1 MSIKKYYPYFIA
13 IAIFSTISLLYF
25 YPVLQGKKIKQS
37 DIVQFQGS
45 SKEIQDYRK
54 ETGKEPYWTNT
65 SFGGMPAYMV
75 SAKYP
80 HDYIHQ
86 LDRTLRF
93 LPRPADYLFLYF
105 LGFFVLLQVLK
116 IDWKIAI
123 IGALGFGLST
133 YLIVILSVGHNAKAD
148 AIAYFPLVLAGII
161 SILKKRYLFGFTLT
175 AIAMALE
182 INAGHLQMTYYLMFM
197 VGFLILFYGLEA
209 VKNKKTIPF
218 LKELTLIIFAV
229 FIGIGVNATKIMA
242 TRQYQK
248 VSTRH
253 ASELTKDQNGN
264 PIKTTGLD
272 KDYITEYSYG
282 KLETFNLFIPRF
294 MGGAS
299 NEKLSENSHTY
310 KFIAKDYGK
319 KQAKSFV
326 ENGVPTYWGS
336 QPYVAAPAYIG
347 AVFIFLFVLGLFLIK
362 SKYKKWLVATAIF
375 ALLLSYGKNFSILTD
390 FFINYI
396 PFYNKFRAVT
406 SIQVLL
412 ELGIPLLGI
421 MALNK
426 ILNDKTA
433 TDKKIKSLLK
443 ATLITGGIAL
453 FFLLLGQFLFDFE
466 GQSDRSLDKMITGF
480 SDAVIA
486 DRKAMF
492 LKDSFRSLLLI
503 LAVSGIIF
511 ATIKNKLK
519 KEISLILIGFLIV
532 FDLFGVD
539 KRYVN
544 KHNFVDPVVLKKPFK
559 ATKIDTEI
567 NKDKS
572 HYRVLN
578 LAGNPMNEAR
588 TSYFHNSIGGYHAA
602 KPRRYQELFER
613 QIAKMND
620 ETLNMLNTKY
630 IIFQDKQGN
639 LTYQKNPDIN
649 GNAWFVNHL
658 YFAENADKQMQILD
672 TLHTKIAAV
681 TSIKNKDK
689 LLTEYPKDS
698 TAIIKLTAKKI
709 NEFTYHSF
717 SNKKQFAVFSEMYF
731 KDWKAFIDGKETPIY
746 QVDYVLRGMEIPKGK
761 HTITF
766 KFVPSVVQ
774 KGNTIT
780 LLFYFLLIAI
790 PLIWWFLKYRKKQN
804 HLNPKNS

>member
-1 MSIKKYYPYFIA
+1 MSLKKYYPYLIA
-13 IAIFSTISLLYF
+13 IAIFSTVSLIYF

-86 LDRTLRF
+86 LDRALRF

-105 LGFFVLLQVLK
+105 FGFFILLQVLK

-161 SILKKRYLFGFTLT
+161 SIFKKRYLFGFTLT

-182 INAGHLQMTYYLMFM
+182 INASHLQMTYYLMFM
-197 VGFLILFYGLEA
+197 VGFLVLFYGLEA
-209 VKNKKTIPF
+209 LKDKKIIPF
-218 LKELTLIIFAV
+218 IKQISLLIFAV
-229 FIGIGVNATKIMA
+229 LIGIGVNATKIMA

-248 VSTRH
+248 VSTRN
-253 ASELTKDQNGN
+253 ASELTKDANGN

-299 NEKLSENSHTY
+299 NEKLSKTSNTY
-310 KFIAKDYGK
+310 KFIARDYGK
-319 KQAKSFV
+319 NQAANFV
-326 ENGVPTYWGS
+326 ENGVPTYWGE

-347 AVFIFLFVLGLFLIK
+347 AIFIFLFVLGIFLIN
-362 SKYKKWLVATAIF
+362 SKYKKWLIATSVF

-396 PFYNKFRAVT
+396 PFYNKFRAVS

-412 ELGIPLLGI
+412 ELAIPLLGI
-421 MALNK
+421 IALNK
-426 ILNDKTA
+426 VLNNKDNQSRKEKA
-433 TDKKIKSLLK
+433 VIKSL
-443 ATLITGGIAL
+443 AITGGIAL
-453 FFLLLGQFLFDFE
+453 LFVLLGQFLFDFE

-486 DRKAMF
+486 DRKALF
-492 LKDSFRSLLLI
+492 FKDSLRSLLLI
-503 LAVSGIIF
+503 IAVSGIIL
-511 ATIKNKLK
+511 ATIKKKLK
-519 KEISLILIGFLIV
+519 KEIALILIGFLIV

-544 KHNFVDPVVLKKPFK
+544 KNNFVDPVVLKKPFK

-613 QIAKMND
+613 QIAKMN
-620 ETLNMLNTKY
+620 EEIINMLNTKY
-630 IIFQDKQGN
+630 IIFKDKQGN
-639 LTYQKNPDIN
+639 LTYQKNPDSN

-658 YFAENADKQMQILD
+658 YFAKNTDQEMQILD
-672 TLHTKIAAV
+672 TLHTKTGAV
-681 TSIKNKDK
+681 TAIKNKEK
-689 LLTEYPKDS
+689 LQVKYPKDS

-709 NEFTYHSF
+709 NEFTYRSF

-746 QVDYVLRGMEIPKGK
+746 QVDYVLRGLEIPKGK
-761 HTITF
+761 HTIVF

-774 KGNTIT
+774 KGNKIT
-780 LLFYFLLIAI
+780 LFFYLLLLVT
-790 PLIWWFLKYRKKQN
+790 PLIWWYLDSKKN
-804 HLNPKNS
+804 KNQS